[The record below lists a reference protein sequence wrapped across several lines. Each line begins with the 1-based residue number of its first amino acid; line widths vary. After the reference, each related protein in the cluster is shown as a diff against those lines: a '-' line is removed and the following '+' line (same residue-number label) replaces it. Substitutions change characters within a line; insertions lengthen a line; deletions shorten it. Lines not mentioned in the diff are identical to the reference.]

1 MMKHQEKINEKE
13 ENIRDEDKPSTS
25 GRVINHRQTPS
36 TTPSISKTSVSN
48 SSYAFILPNLD
59 SFIPEFKLFLEKE
72 MIELSVLRRLE
83 SSGHLNWWCTMDS
96 TKSQK
101 LFPLLTTGDGNCLM
115 HAISLGIWGV
125 HDSQLALRNAVWNL
139 LTNSKKKDNLKR
151 RWRWSEEKNNKQ
163 SGLIFSEEEWG
174 KEWNE
179 ILEIAS
185 CKTKRSKEESKEK
198 VSESTES
205 IDKDSVSSTNTIPP
219 LSDDI
224 IYESLET
231 IHVYA
236 LANVLRRP
244 IIVVADTILRNAAGE
259 ELSPIN
265 FGGIYLPLEWPASMC
280 HRSPLVLCYDSSH
293 FSPLVAMKQPTSFN
307 TCLQAIPITDKNR
320 NLLPV
325 HFSVDPGSNYN
336 WSNNPTDIDI
346 RNKIENE
353 QTIENQIS
361 LIGEYMDI
369 VRMDLKKGSKKKSVP
384 IKTGNVTVPEK
395 LLTLAAGST
404 HSNYELKSSHT
415 KDNSPSIEQSK
426 NSRIFKEIVH
436 HFIKFKNF
444 SMIKH
449 KKSKSL
455 NDFERKSL
463 KVKASELRQSN
474 CVLTVLLH
482 NYVHQH
488 TDYMV
493 KMYIRNAKERFDAYR
508 KSLYNNFTENGPP
521 PKAHTL
527 PRSRISRSFSF
538 ANATVSCINAD
549 CQKNAT
555 PALYFLC
562 NDCFDRQKKEM
573 MEDNCELEGE
583 NTLLQKFDKKN
594 LSYKC
599 NGVMTG
605 TENESISE
613 DEKFDN
619 EIEYITS
626 PTQHCI
632 SGHSLISQT
641 YLHKHL
647 KNCHEEGNQG
657 HSHGGWS
664 ATKISPT
671 SYTGVGS
678 Y

>member
-1 MMKHQEKINEKE
+1 MNYQEKTDQKNE
-13 ENIRDEDKPSTS
+13 NVQNDDKISRS
-25 GRVINHRQTPS
+25 GRIINHRQTPS
-36 TTPSISKTSVSN
+36 ITPSISKTSVSN

-139 LTNSKKKDNLKR
+139 LTNSKKKQNLKR

-163 SGLIFSEEEWG
+163 SGLIFSEEEWE

-185 CKTKRSKEESKEK
+185 CKTKRNKDEGKEK
-198 VSESTES
+198 VSDSTES
-205 IDKDSVSSTNTIPP
+205 IDKNSLSSSNTIPP

-236 LANVLRRP
+236 LANVLKRP

-280 HRSPLVLCYDSSH
+280 HRSPLILCYDSSH

-320 NLLPV
+320 NLLPI
-325 HFSVDPGSNYN
+325 HFSVDPGNDYT
-336 WSNNPTDIDI
+336 WTNNLKDTEIWK
-346 RNKIENE
+346 KIEKE
-353 QTIENQIS
+353 ETVENQIA

-384 IKTGNVTVPEK
+384 ITTGTVPVPEK

-404 HSNYELKSSHT
+404 NSNYELKSSNT
-415 KDNSPSIEQSK
+415 KGNSSSTDQAK
-426 NSRIFKEIVH
+426 NSRIFKEIVN
-436 HFIKFKNF
+436 HFLKLKKFNKP
-444 SMIKH
+444 KH

-455 NDFERKSL
+455 NDFEGKSF
-463 KVKASELRQSN
+463 KIKASELRQSN

-508 KSLYNNFTENGPP
+508 KSLYNNFSENGTPI
-521 PKAHTL
+521 KAHTL

-538 ANATVSCINAD
+538 ANTTVSCINAD

-562 NDCFDRQKKEM
+562 SDCFDKQKKEM
-573 MEDNCELEGE
+573 MEENCEIEEE
-583 NTLLQKFDKKN
+583 NTLSEVNDKKN
-594 LSYKC
+594 ESYESSE
-599 NGVMTG
+599 TAS
-605 TENESISE
+605 TEHQSISE
-613 DEKFDN
+613 DEKYDN
-619 EIEYITS
+619 EIKHIGIS
-626 PTQHCI
+626 SRHHIPTQP
-632 SGHSLISQT
+632 LISQN
-641 YLHKHL
+641 YLHKHF
-647 KNCHEEGNQG
+647 KNCHEEGSQG

-671 SYTGVGS
+671 TYTGVGS

>member
-1 MMKHQEKINEKE
+1 MKPKE
-13 ENIRDEDKPSTS
+13 RNSIDDGEDIKNDDNKPSS
-25 GRVINHRQTPS
+25 SNKVLGHRQTPS
-36 TTPSISKTSVSN
+36 TASSISRLSASN

-83 SSGHLNWWCTMDS
+83 SSGHLNWWCTMDA

-101 LFPLLTTGDGNCLM
+101 LFPLSTTGDGNCLM

-139 LTNSKKKDNLKR
+139 LTNNKKKENLKR

-163 SGLIFSEEEWG
+163 SGLIFSEEEWER
-174 KEWNE
+174 EWNE

-185 CKTKRSKEESKEK
+185 CKTKRSKDDGKCK
-198 VSESTES
+198 VSDSLES
-205 IDKDSVSSTNTIPP
+205 IDKDSVSSSNTIPP

-293 FSPLVAMKQPTSFN
+293 FSPLVAMKQATSVN

-325 HFSVDPGSNYN
+325 HFSVDPGKDYKWSDSN
-336 WSNNPTDIDI
+336 IDLGI
-346 RNKIENE
+346 KKEIEKN
-353 QTIENQIS
+353 QTIENHIA

-384 IKTGNVTVPEK
+384 ITTGNVTVPEK
-395 LLTLAAGST
+395 LLTLAAGSC
-404 HSNYELKSSHT
+404 HSNYELKSNTNKSSNT
-415 KDNSPSIEQSK
+415 QTPETPK
-426 NSRIFKEIVH
+426 NSRIFKEIIQ
-436 HFIKFKNF
+436 HFFKFKKF
-444 SMIKH
+444 GKSKH
-449 KKSKSL
+449 RKSKSC
-455 NDFERKSL
+455 NEFEVKSF

-508 KSLYNNFTENGPP
+508 KSLYTNFSDNGTA

-549 CQKNAT
+549 CEKNAT

-562 NDCFDRQKKEM
+562 NDCFDKQKKQM
-573 MEDNCELEGE
+573 MEE
-583 NTLLQKFDKKN
+583 NYEIPNDQNILNIDKKN
-594 LSYKC
+594 ESFESSETTSTTQESTSDDEKS
-599 NGVMTG
+599 
-605 TENESISE
+605 ENEM
-613 DEKFDN
+613 K
-619 EIEYITS
+619 YIAPS
-626 PTQHCI
+626 SKHCI
-632 SGHSLISQT
+632 PPKSLISQH
-641 YLHKHL
+641 YIHKHL
-647 KNCHEEGNQG
+647 KNCHEEGTQE